1 MLRRI
6 IKHAEFQSFITA
18 AQSCR
23 TPHFFVPVLP
33 ETEGDFAYGI
43 TVSAKTG
50 NAVKR
55 NLLKR
60 RIKAWFAN
68 RATDLPGGVKINLI
82 ARSGACLLNWQELSL
97 ELESLL
103 QQLNLQTTEK

>member
-6 IKHAEFQSFITA
+6 VDHAEFQSFITA

-33 ETEGDFAYGI
+33 EREDDFAYGI
-43 TVSAKTG
+43 TISAKNG

-60 RIKAWFAN
+60 RIKAWFFTQA
-68 RATDLPGGVKINLI
+68 ASLPQGVKINLI
-82 ARSGACLLNWQELSL
+82 ARPGACALNWQELSL
-97 ELESLL
+97 ELESLV
-103 QQLNLQTTEK
+103 QTLKKKATDK

>member
-6 IKHAEFQSFITA
+6 VRHAEFKSFVNA
-18 AQSCR
+18 KASCR
-23 TPHFFVPVLP
+23 LPHFFVPVLP
-33 ETEGDFAYGI
+33 EAGDDFAYGI

-60 RIKAWFAN
+60 RIKAWFWNRRAN
-68 RATDLPGGVKINLI
+68 LPQGVKINLI
-82 ARSGACLLNWQELSL
+82 ARAGACELTWNKL
-97 ELESLL
+97 CEELEQLITQL
-103 QQLNLQTTEK
+103 QEKE